1 MNQWMNPA
9 GVSPERIRRGLALG
23 AILLLWW
30 DPSGGLTSALLAGL
44 GVYALLN
51 VRKTAAAWRH
61 PAGVLFGLG
70 VLWAV
75 LSLAWSF
82 DTGGT
87 GRDLSKSLPMVLGVF
102 ALPLILDRP
111 GRIWFALTA
120 SAGAVTVRLALDLIR
135 VFRALGWPE
144 VLSEARYFQ
153 TYLYTHP
160 NVSSMMAGLCV
171 LILLARGLAGAPGLL
186 RKLAL
191 AMGIGVNLAY
201 LLVMASRGPQVVFA
215 LMMLVF
221 PVLVLPGWRA
231 RLAMA
236 GLSLLLGA
244 ALLPVAYWVNPRFS
258 DKTMFNFNRRDTIW
272 GHARMLA
279 DRRPVLGYGFGKKAF
294 VKAVYENPEQR
305 APMVPVHYPHTHSY
319 WLMLYFQG
327 GRVGFL
333 LWSLG
338 WLALGLR
345 LACTTRRFE
354 RAESSWAGRLRAR
367 ALPVLL
373 GLGAAG
379 ILVYGIM
386 DFPDHALRQAQ
397 FYLLG
402 TGMGLTAWRPAST
415 ENDA

>member
-1 MNQWMNPA
+1 M
-9 GVSPERIRRGLALG
+9 
-23 AILLLWW
+23 
-30 DPSGGLTSALLAGL
+30 
-44 GVYALLN
+44 
-51 VRKTAAAWRH
+51 
-61 PAGVLFGLG
+61 
-70 VLWAV
+70 
-75 LSLAWSF
+75 
-82 DTGGT
+82 
-87 GRDLSKSLPMVLGVF
+87 
-102 ALPLILDRP
+102 
-111 GRIWFALTA
+111 
-120 SAGAVTVRLALDLIR
+120 
-135 VFRALGWPE
+135 
-144 VLSEARYFQ
+144 
-153 TYLYTHP
+153 
-160 NVSSMMAGLCV
+160 
-171 LILLARGLAGAPGLL
+171 
-186 RKLAL
+186 
-191 AMGIGVNLAY
+191 
-201 LLVMASRGPQVVFA
+201 
-215 LMMLVF
+215 F
-221 PVLVLPGWRA
+221 PVLVLPGWRV

-345 LACTTRRFE
+345 LAFTTRRFE
-354 RAESSWAGRLRAR
+354 RAESSWVGRLHAR
-367 ALPVLL
+367 SLPVLL